1 MSSEQLAEHIMHADK
16 LTPLKLK
23 IAPVKKA
30 EECVH
35 PAARLTNGSNQFAA
49 WVTCMDCHSR
59 WKIPMIPRAAK
70 QVKKEK
76 VKKEKSASPVR
87 EVRGPASNPELA
99 ALKEECERLRGMEQM
114 SRRLRREHQEE
125 HSLLVE
131 ELKTQMKAEQKTQ
144 RMEMQSMREALEI
157 REVMMTEYASMAL
170 GSQYKQETK
179 GYHDSEMYTYA
190 KNQLDN
196 QREIAQLE
204 ALQHEINRANQSAAA
219 GVPVPTEGEWDISMT
234 EPDLTAG
241 VEARARVKKTEQK
254 TRSTSKPRRH
264 GFD

>member
-1 MSSEQLAEHIMHADK
+1 MSSEQLAEHIKHADK
-16 LTPLKLK
+16 MTPLKPK
-23 IAPVKKA
+23 VAPAKKA

-35 PAARLTNGSNQFAA
+35 TAERLTNGANQFAA
-49 WVTCMDCHSR
+49 WVVCMDCHSR
-59 WKIPMIPRAAK
+59 WKIPMIPKAAK

-87 EVRGPASNPELA
+87 EVRGPANNQEMA

-114 SRRLRREHQEE
+114 SRRMRKEHQEE

-131 ELKTQMKAEQKTQ
+131 ELKTHMKAEQKTQ
-144 RMEMQSMREALEI
+144 RMEIQSLREALEI

-204 ALQHEINRANQSAAA
+204 ALQQEISRANQSTAA
-219 GVPVPTEGEWDISMT
+219 GVPVPAEVEWDVSMAET
-234 EPDLTAG
+234 DLTAG
-241 VEARARVKKTEQK
+241 ARARVKKTEQK
-254 TRSTSKPRRH
+254 ARSTSKPRRH